1 MAYQSLYRRFR
12 PQRFSDVL
20 GQDHISNTLR
30 NAVVTDTVNHAY
42 LFSGPRGCG
51 KTTSARILA
60 KALNCT
66 DLQGGEPCEKCD
78 SCNQVAAG
86 SSMDVIEMDAAS
98 NNGVDA
104 MRDLVSR
111 ASLGTSGRRKVYI
124 VDEVHMLSTAA
135 SNALLKTLEE
145 PPDHV
150 VFVLATT
157 DPQKVLP
164 TIRSRTQH
172 FEFRLFSVSALVGLL
187 RGVATEAGL
196 EVDDVTIEAVARKG
210 NGSAR
215 DALSALDQVIA
226 AGGIED
232 SFDTSEIAV
241 ALGNRDAGEL
251 MIAVDRA
258 VSRGRDPRQLA
269 RDLTETLREVF
280 LVHMGVPR
288 SLADDSLVRLLAPAA
303 VTRALELLGEVLVV
317 MRDAIE
323 PRVLLETTLV
333 RLARPDLDTTPAAV
347 LERLER
353 MERMLANGVPSARA
367 AAPVVSATPAPAPAP
382 APAPVI
388 PAVAAPT
395 VAAPAA
401 GVSGPSTT
409 ATTPAFSVV
418 SAPPVVSGPSAAPA
432 VSSKVPFSAPVSEA
446 SVVTA
451 STSITQAV
459 AGADGRIATAPGTSP
474 VAEHSSG
481 SAVLGLVP
489 SVNSQTFLPSHS
501 ATVTELHPHPERSN
515 EHPSIAPSRP
525 TLVSAHTIEAAAPIS
540 TMETAPEPARVLPPL
555 SGVPAG
561 NGLPSLKANASA
573 ANSAPPPPKKG
584 GAADAA
590 RARLSSAPEHQ
601 RVSART
607 APPRA
612 DATPQVSP
620 MRADNQYADRSVGS
634 AALAEGPTDLRSRV
648 LSELE
653 RTNRKARTMLM
664 AGRFMLEEGDALTYG
679 VPNPMH
685 LNRCAEFASDLSA
698 ATVAMLGRAV
708 TVKLVVDPEGANPMS
723 EPEQSDDETSS
734 PLARRGA
741 HLRSVPVAV
750 EDADAAVV
758 DDTPTPEEDIDLA
771 DLTDATDSNAPTPAA
786 AFMKV
791 FPGAEIVPRAPGQ

>member
-1 MAYQSLYRRFR
+1 VAYQSLYRRFR

-187 RGVATEAGL
+187 RGVATEAGIDI
-196 EVDDVTIEAVARKG
+196 DDATIEAVARKG

-333 RLARPDLDTTPAAV
+333 RLVRPDLDTTPAAV
-347 LERLER
+347 LDRLER
-353 MERMLANGVPSARA
+353 MERLLANGVPAAMVAATQAPVSTTAAASAPSVTAAPPVTAPAPTAAAPVTSAPVAAAPNA
-367 AAPVVSATPAPAPAP
+367 AAPVVEAPRAMSQTPVPQASN
-382 APAPVI
+382 
-388 PAVAAPT
+388 AAEPCM
-395 VAAPAA
+395 P
-401 GVSGPSTT
+401 
-409 ATTPAFSVV
+409 
-418 SAPPVVSGPSAAPA
+418 
-432 VSSKVPFSAPVSEA
+432 E
-446 SVVTA
+446 
-451 STSITQAV
+451 
-459 AGADGRIATAPGTSP
+459 AGASP
-474 VAEHSSG
+474 VAEQSG
-481 SAVLGLVP
+481 SGPVLGLVP
-489 SVNSQTFLPSHS
+489 SVPAEPSQG
-501 ATVTELHPHPERSN
+501 ATVSALHPERSN

-525 TLVSAHTIEAAAPIS
+525 TLVSADTLEAGAPTP
-540 TMETAPEPARVLPPL
+540 TMESSTEPTRVLPPL

-573 ANSAPPPPKKG
+573 ANAAPAPPKKG

-601 RVSART
+601 RVSAVT

-620 MRADNQYADRSVGS
+620 MRADNQFTGQSNGS
-634 AALAEGPTDLRSRV
+634 AALAEEPTDLRSRV

-653 RTNRKARTMLM
+653 RTNRKARTLLM
-664 AGRFMLEEGDALTYG
+664 AGRFMIEEGDALTYG

-685 LNRCAEFASDLSA
+685 LNRCAEYAGDLTA
-698 ATVAMLGRAV
+698 ATVAMLGRSV
-708 TVKLVVDPEGANPMS
+708 TVELVVDPEGASPMS
-723 EPEQSDDETSS
+723 EPEQGDDEASS

-741 HLRSVPVAV
+741 HLRSVPAPT
-750 EDADAAVV
+750 EDTDAPVI
-758 DDTPTPEEDIDLA
+758 DETPTPEEDIDLA
-771 DLTDATDSNAPTPAA
+771 DLTDATDAHAPTPAA
-786 AFMKV
+786 AFMKA
-791 FPGAEIVPRAPGQ
+791 FPGAELVPTLPGQ

>member
-1 MAYQSLYRRFR
+1 
-12 PQRFSDVL
+12 VL

-187 RGVATEAGL
+187 RGVATEAGIDI
-196 EVDDVTIEAVARKG
+196 DDVTIEAVARKG

-226 AGGIED
+226 AGGIEE
-232 SFDTSEIAV
+232 SFDTSELAV
-241 ALGNRDAGEL
+241 ALGNRNAGEL

-333 RLARPDLDTTPAAV
+333 RLVRPDLDTTPAAV
-347 LERLER
+347 LERIER
-353 MERMLANGVPSARA
+353 MERLLANGVPAAMA
-367 AAPVVSATPAPAPAP
+367 AAS
-382 APAPVI
+382 
-388 PAVAAPT
+388 
-395 VAAPAA
+395 
-401 GVSGPSTT
+401 
-409 ATTPAFSVV
+409 
-418 SAPPVVSGPSAAPA
+418 SAAPA
-432 VSSKVPFSAPVSEA
+432 LVASPVAPPTPVAVPAVSAVVVPPPASAVVAPTISASVAPPTASPALADAPSNEVSANDLAAVSSLVSHD
-446 SVVTA
+446 
-451 STSITQAV
+451 AV
-459 AGADGRIATAPGTSP
+459 AGFDTPIAPAAGTSP
-474 VAEHSSG
+474 VAEQSGG

-489 SVNSQTFLPSHS
+489 SADSQSQQTPQASHS
-501 ATVTELHPHPERSN
+501 ATVSELHPHPERSN

-525 TLVSAHTIEAAAPIS
+525 TLVSANSIEAANPSAS
-540 TMETAPEPARVLPPL
+540 PEPARVLPPL

-573 ANSAPPPPKKG
+573 ANAAPPPPKKG

-601 RVSART
+601 RVSAVI

-620 MRADNQYADRSVGS
+620 LRADNQYADRSVGS
-634 AALAEGPTDLRSRV
+634 AALAEEPTDLRSQV

-653 RTNRKARTMLM
+653 RTNRKARTLLM
-664 AGRFMLEEGDALTYG
+664 AGRFMIEEGSALTYG

-685 LNRCAEFASDLSA
+685 LNRCAEYASDLTA
-698 ATVAMLGRAV
+698 ATMAVLGRAV
-708 TVKLVVDPEGANPMS
+708 TVELVVDPEGASPMS
-723 EPEQSDDETSS
+723 DPEPGDDEASS

-741 HLRSVPVAV
+741 HLRSVPAPV
-750 EDADAAVV
+750 EDPAAPVV

-791 FPGAEIVPRAPGQ
+791 FPGAEIVPSAPGQ

>member
-1 MAYQSLYRRFR
+1 M
-12 PQRFSDVL
+12 L

-187 RGVATEAGL
+187 RGVATEAGI
-196 EVDDVTIEAVARKG
+196 EIDDATVEAVARKG

-226 AGGIED
+226 AGGIEE
-232 SFDTSEIAV
+232 SFDTSELAV
-241 ALGNRDAGEL
+241 ALGNRSAGEL

-333 RLARPDLDTTPAAV
+333 RLVRPDLDTTPAAV

-353 MERMLANGVPSARA
+353 MERMLANGVPAATVAASQAPVPAAVPASIPSVTAAPSVTAPAPMA
-367 AAPVVSATPAPAPAP
+367 AAPVTSAPAISAPMAAAPVAEAPSASSQIPVPQASSAAESSAT
-382 APAPVI
+382 
-388 PAVAAPT
+388 
-395 VAAPAA
+395 AA
-401 GVSGPSTT
+401 G
-409 ATTPAFSVV
+409 A
-418 SAPPVVSGPSAAPA
+418 
-432 VSSKVPFSAPVSEA
+432 
-446 SVVTA
+446 
-451 STSITQAV
+451 
-459 AGADGRIATAPGTSP
+459 SP
-474 VAEHSSG
+474 VAEQSG
-481 SAVLGLVP
+481 SGPVVLGLVP
-489 SVNSQTFLPSHS
+489 SVQAEASQG
-501 ATVTELHPHPERSN
+501 ATVSALHPERSN

-525 TLVSAHTIEAAAPIS
+525 TLVSADPLEAADPTAAASGTS
-540 TMETAPEPARVLPPL
+540 TEPTRVLPSL

-573 ANSAPPPPKKG
+573 ANAAPAPPKKG

-601 RVSART
+601 RVSAVT

-620 MRADNQYADRSVGS
+620 MRADNQFAGQSNGS
-634 AALAEGPTDLRSRV
+634 AALAEEPTDLRSRV

-653 RTNRKARTMLM
+653 RTNRKARTLLM
-664 AGRFMLEEGDALTYG
+664 AGRFMIEEGDALTYG

-685 LNRCAEFASDLSA
+685 LNRCAEYANDLTA
-698 ATVAMLGRAV
+698 ATVAMLGRSV
-708 TVKLVVDPEGANPMS
+708 TVELVVDPEGASPMS
-723 EPEQSDDETSS
+723 EPEQGDDEASS

-741 HLRSVPVAV
+741 HLRSVPAPT
-750 EDADAAVV
+750 EDTDAPVV
-758 DDTPTPEEDIDLA
+758 DETPTPEEDIDLA
-771 DLTDATDSNAPTPAA
+771 DLTDATDAHAPTPAA
-786 AFMKV
+786 AFMKA
-791 FPGAEIVPRAPGQ
+791 FPGAELVPTPPGQ

>member
-172 FEFRLFSVSALVGLL
+172 FEFRLFSVSALVSLL
-187 RGVATEAGL
+187 RGVATEAGI
-196 EVDDVTIEAVARKG
+196 EIDDVTIEAVARKG

-303 VTRALELLGEVLVV
+303 VTRALEPL
-317 MRDAIE
+317 
-323 PRVLLETTLV
+323 
-333 RLARPDLDTTPAAV
+333 
-347 LERLER
+347 
-353 MERMLANGVPSARA
+353 
-367 AAPVVSATPAPAPAP
+367 PVNW
-382 APAPVI
+382 
-388 PAVAAPT
+388 
-395 VAAPAA
+395 
-401 GVSGPSTT
+401 
-409 ATTPAFSVV
+409 
-418 SAPPVVSGPSAAPA
+418 
-432 VSSKVPFSAPVSEA
+432 
-446 SVVTA
+446 
-451 STSITQAV
+451 Q
-459 AGADGRIATAPGTSP
+459 
-474 VAEHSSG
+474 
-481 SAVLGLVP
+481 
-489 SVNSQTFLPSHS
+489 
-501 ATVTELHPHPERSN
+501 
-515 EHPSIAPSRP
+515 SR
-525 TLVSAHTIEAAAPIS
+525 
-540 TMETAPEPARVLPPL
+540 
-555 SGVPAG
+555 
-561 NGLPSLKANASA
+561 
-573 ANSAPPPPKKG
+573 
-584 GAADAA
+584 
-590 RARLSSAPEHQ
+590 
-601 RVSART
+601 
-607 APPRA
+607 
-612 DATPQVSP
+612 
-620 MRADNQYADRSVGS
+620 
-634 AALAEGPTDLRSRV
+634 
-648 LSELE
+648 
-653 RTNRKARTMLM
+653 
-664 AGRFMLEEGDALTYG
+664 
-679 VPNPMH
+679 
-685 LNRCAEFASDLSA
+685 
-698 ATVAMLGRAV
+698 LGR
-708 TVKLVVDPEGANPMS
+708 
-723 EPEQSDDETSS
+723 
-734 PLARRGA
+734 
-741 HLRSVPVAV
+741 
-750 EDADAAVV
+750 
-758 DDTPTPEEDIDLA
+758 
-771 DLTDATDSNAPTPAA
+771 
-786 AFMKV
+786 
-791 FPGAEIVPRAPGQ
+791 

>member
-187 RGVATEAGL
+187 RGVATEAGI
-196 EVDDVTIEAVARKG
+196 EIDDATIEAVARKG

-226 AGGIED
+226 AGGIEE
-232 SFDTSEIAV
+232 SFDTSELAV
-241 ALGNRDAGEL
+241 ALGNRNAGEL

-333 RLARPDLDTTPAAV
+333 RLVRPDLDTTPAAV
-347 LERLER
+347 LDRLER
-353 MERMLANGVPSARA
+353 MERMLANGVPVPIAAILAPVAPPTTAPVASPVPVAVPTVSGAVVSPPVASASVTSPTSV
-367 AAPVVSATPAPAPAP
+367 AAPVAEIPNDISAANLAT
-382 APAPVI
+382 VI
-388 PAVAAPT
+388 
-395 VAAPAA
+395 
-401 GVSGPSTT
+401 SST
-409 ATTPAFSVV
+409 AT
-418 SAPPVVSGPSAAPA
+418 
-432 VSSKVPFSAPVSEA
+432 
-446 SVVTA
+446 
-451 STSITQAV
+451 Q
-459 AGADGRIATAPGTSP
+459 ATAGSDVLITGDTETSP
-474 VAEHSSG
+474 EAEHSG
-481 SAVLGLVP
+481 GPAAFGLVP
-489 SVNSQTFLPSHS
+489 SADSQTLLTLQPSPS
-501 ATVTELHPHPERSN
+501 ATVTELHPHPERSS

-525 TLVSAHTIEAAAPIS
+525 TLVSVDTIEAATPDTS
-540 TMETAPEPARVLPPL
+540 PEPTRVLPPL

-573 ANSAPPPPKKG
+573 ANSAPPPPRKG

-601 RVSART
+601 RVSAVT

-612 DATPQVSP
+612 DAAPHLSP
-620 MRADNQYADRSVGS
+620 LRADNQYADRSVGS
-634 AALAEGPTDLRSRV
+634 AALAEEPTDLRSQV

-653 RTNRKARTMLM
+653 RTNRKARTLLM
-664 AGRFMLEEGDALTYG
+664 AGRFLIEDGDALTYG

-685 LNRCAEFASDLSA
+685 LNRCSEFAHDLAA
-698 ATVAMLGRAV
+698 ATVVILGRAV
-708 TVKLVVDPEGANPMS
+708 TVELVVDPEGASPMS
-723 EPEQSDDETSS
+723 DPEPGDDEPSS

-741 HLRSVPVAV
+741 HLRSVPASV
-750 EDADAAVV
+750 EDAAVPVVSVVSVV

-791 FPGAEIVPRAPGQ
+791 FPGAEIVPSAPGQ

>member
-187 RGVATEAGL
+187 RGVATEAGIDI
-196 EVDDVTIEAVARKG
+196 DDATIEAVARKG

-303 VTRALELLGEVLVV
+303 VTRALELLGEVLVA

-333 RLARPDLDTTPAAV
+333 RLVRPDLDTTPASV

-353 MERMLANGVPSARA
+353 MERMLANGVPSAM
-367 AAPVVSATPAPAPAP
+367 AAPPVVLAVPAPAP

-395 VAAPAA
+395 VAAPAV
-401 GVSGPSTT
+401 GVSVPSAT
-409 ATTPAFSVV
+409 ATTPAPSVV
-418 SAPPVVSGPSAAPA
+418 SAPPVVSGPRAAPA
-432 VSSKVPFSAPVSEA
+432 VSSTVHSLAPVVEA
-446 SVVTA
+446 SAATA
-451 STSITQAV
+451 STSITQAA
-459 AGADGRIATAPGTSP
+459 AGADGRIAAAPGTSP
-474 VAEHSSG
+474 VAEHSSR

-489 SVNSQTFLPSHS
+489 SVNSQTSLPSHS

-525 TLVSAHTIEAAAPIS
+525 TLVSAGTIEAVSPTP

-573 ANSAPPPPKKG
+573 ANAAPPPPKRS

-601 RVSART
+601 RVSAVT

-620 MRADNQYADRSVGS
+620 LRADNQYADRTDGS
-634 AALAEGPTDLRSRV
+634 AALAEEPMDLRSRV

-653 RTNRKARTMLM
+653 RTNRKARTLLM
-664 AGRFMLEEGDALTYG
+664 AGRFMIEEGDALTYG

-685 LNRCAEFASDLSA
+685 LNRCAEFASDLTA
-698 ATVAMLGRAV
+698 ATEATLGRAV
-708 TVKLVVDPEGANPMS
+708 TVELVVDPEGANPMS
-723 EPEQSDDETSS
+723 EPEQSDDESSS

-741 HLRSVPVAV
+741 HLRSVPAAV
-750 EDADAAVV
+750 EDATAPVV

-791 FPGAEIVPRAPGQ
+791 FPGAEIVPVAPGQ

>member
-1 MAYQSLYRRFR
+1 
-12 PQRFSDVL
+12 VL

-187 RGVATEAGL
+187 RGVATEAGI
-196 EVDDVTIEAVARKG
+196 EIDDATIEAVARKG

-226 AGGIED
+226 AGGIEE
-232 SFDTSEIAV
+232 SFDTSELAV
-241 ALGNRDAGEL
+241 ALGNRNAGEL

-333 RLARPDLDTTPAAV
+333 RLVRPDLDTTPAAV

-353 MERMLANGVPSARA
+353 MERMLSNGVPAAVAASTSSSAVS
-367 AAPVVSATPAPAPAP
+367 APVVSS
-382 APAPVI
+382 PAPV
-388 PAVAAPT
+388 
-395 VAAPAA
+395 
-401 GVSGPSTT
+401 G
-409 ATTPAFSVV
+409 V
-418 SAPPVVSGPSAAPA
+418 SAPTASASMAPPTASAAPIPGA
-432 VSSKVPFSAPVSEA
+432 SSEVSAALISSPVMQS
-446 SVVTA
+446 TA
-451 STSITQAV
+451 GSDALNDAATRSST
-459 AGADGRIATAPGTSP
+459 
-474 VAEHSSG
+474 VAEHSGG
-481 SAVLGLVP
+481 SAVLGLVT
-489 SVNSQTFLPSHS
+489 SADSQPLESPQSPQSSRS
-501 ATVTELHPHPERSN
+501 ASVTELHPHSERSN

-525 TLVSAHTIEAAAPIS
+525 TLVSADAIEVS
-540 TMETAPEPARVLPPL
+540 APESSPEPTRVLPPL

-573 ANSAPPPPKKG
+573 ANAAPPPPKKG

-601 RVSART
+601 RVSAVT

-620 MRADNQYADRSVGS
+620 LRADNQYADRSVGS
-634 AALAEGPTDLRSRV
+634 AALAEEPTDLRSQV

-653 RTNRKARTMLM
+653 RTNRKARTLLM
-664 AGRFMLEEGDALTYG
+664 AGRFMIEEGDALTYG

-685 LNRCAEFASDLSA
+685 LNRCAEFANDLTA
-698 ATVAMLGRAV
+698 ATVTILGRAV
-708 TVKLVVDPEGANPMS
+708 TVELVVDPEGASPMS
-723 EPEQSDDETSS
+723 DPEPGDDEASS
-734 PLARRGA
+734 PLARRGT
-741 HLRSVPVAV
+741 HLRSVPAPI
-750 EDADAAVV
+750 EDAAVPVV

-791 FPGAEIVPRAPGQ
+791 FPGAEIVPSAPGQ

>member
-1 MAYQSLYRRFR
+1 
-12 PQRFSDVL
+12 VL

-187 RGVATEAGL
+187 RGVATEAGIDI
-196 EVDDVTIEAVARKG
+196 DDVTIEAVARKG

-226 AGGIED
+226 AGGIEE
-232 SFDTSEIAV
+232 SFDTSELAV
-241 ALGNRDAGEL
+241 ALGNRNAGEL

-333 RLARPDLDTTPAAV
+333 RLVRPDLDTTPAAV

-353 MERMLANGVPSARA
+353 MERMLANGVPA
-367 AAPVVSATPAPAPAP
+367 AMVATSQIVAPVAPVAPPTNAPAASAP
-382 APAPVI
+382 
-388 PAVAAPT
+388 VAAPT
-395 VAAPAA
+395 VSSPEVPVSA
-401 GVSGPSTT
+401 GVSAPVAS
-409 ATTPAFSVV
+409 ASV
-418 SAPPVVSGPSAAPA
+418 APPSAADAPVAEGSNNVSDAVPA
-432 VSSKVPFSAPVSEA
+432 SMVSSAA
-446 SVVTA
+446 
-451 STSITQAV
+451 TQATAGGDV
-459 AGADGRIATAPGTSP
+459 PIAGATGTSP
-474 VAEHSSG
+474 VPEHSGG
-481 SAVLGLVP
+481 SAVLGLV
-489 SVNSQTFLPSHS
+489 SSADLQALPTPQASRS
-501 ATVTELHPHPERSN
+501 ASVTELHPHPERSN

-525 TLVSAHTIEAAAPIS
+525 TLVSANTVEADTMEAAAPES
-540 TMETAPEPARVLPPL
+540 SPEPTRVLPPL

-573 ANSAPPPPKKG
+573 ANAAPPPPKKG

-601 RVSART
+601 RVSAVT

-612 DATPQVSP
+612 DATPQVNP
-620 MRADNQYADRSVGS
+620 LRADNQYADRSVGS
-634 AALAEGPTDLRSRV
+634 AALAEEPTDLRSQV

-653 RTNRKARTMLM
+653 RTNRKARTLLM
-664 AGRFMLEEGDALTYG
+664 AGRFMIEEGDALTYG

-685 LNRCAEFASDLSA
+685 LNRCAEFASDLTA
-698 ATVAMLGRAV
+698 ATVTILGRAV
-708 TVKLVVDPEGANPMS
+708 IVELVVDPEGASPMS
-723 EPEQSDDETSS
+723 DPEPGDDEASS

-741 HLRSVPVAV
+741 HLRSVPAPV
-750 EDADAAVV
+750 EDAAAPVV

-791 FPGAEIVPRAPGQ
+791 FPGAEIVPSAPGQ

>member
-1 MAYQSLYRRFR
+1 M
-12 PQRFSDVL
+12 L

-111 ASLGTSGRRKVYI
+111 ASLGTAGRRKVYI

-187 RGVATEAGL
+187 RGVATEAGI
-196 EVDDVTIEAVARKG
+196 EIDDATIEAVARKG

-232 SFDTSEIAV
+232 TFDASEIAV
-241 ALGNRDAGEL
+241 ALGNRNAGEL
-251 MIAVDRA
+251 MMAVDRA
-258 VSRGRDPRQLA
+258 VSRGCDPRQLA

-333 RLARPDLDTTPAAV
+333 RLVRPDLDTTPAAV

-353 MERMLANGVPSARA
+353 MERLLANGVPAVSTAS
-367 AAPVVSATPAPAPAP
+367 AAPIVSTTSAPASSPDR
-382 APAPVI
+382 V
-388 PAVAAPT
+388 AVAAPAPSN
-395 VAAPAA
+395 AAASA
-401 GVSGPSTT
+401 V
-409 ATTPAFSVV
+409 VV
-418 SAPPVVSGPSAAPA
+418 SAPIASAPLASPSASAAPVA
-432 VSSKVPFSAPVSEA
+432 ETP
-446 SVVTA
+446 VVTA
-451 STSITQAV
+451 TASVAHATSNAEV
-459 AGADGRIATAPGTSP
+459 PIAAEPVTPPG
-474 VAEHSSG
+474 AEHPGG
-481 SAVLGLVP
+481 SAVLGLIP
-489 SVNSQTFLPSHS
+489 SVDSQPSRS
-501 ATVTELHPHPERSN
+501 ATVSELHPPIERSN

-525 TLVSAHTIEAAAPIS
+525 TLVSVDTNDGAPA
-540 TMETAPEPARVLPPL
+540 ETLSEPARVLPPL

-573 ANSAPPPPKKG
+573 ANAAPAPPKKG

-601 RVSART
+601 RVSANS

-612 DATPQVSP
+612 DAAPQVSP

-634 AALAEGPTDLRSRV
+634 AALAEEPADLRSGV

-653 RTNRKARTMLM
+653 RTNRKARTLLM
-664 AGRFMLEEGDALTYG
+664 AGRFMIEEGDVLTYG

-685 LNRCAEFASDLSA
+685 LNRCAEFASDLTA
-698 ATVAMLGRAV
+698 ATAAVLGRAV
-708 TVKLVVDPEGANPMS
+708 TVELVVDPEGASPMS
-723 EPEQSDDETSS
+723 EPEPGDEEASS

-741 HLRSVPVAV
+741 HLRSVPAPLDDVS
-750 EDADAAVV
+750 AAPAI
-758 DDTPTPEEDIDLA
+758 DETPTPEEDIDLA

-791 FPGAEIVPRAPGQ
+791 FPGAEIVPSPPGQ

>member
-1 MAYQSLYRRFR
+1 M
-12 PQRFSDVL
+12 L

-30 NAVVTDTVNHAY
+30 NAVLTDTVNHAY

-66 DLQGGEPCEKCD
+66 DLQVGEPCEKCD

-187 RGVATEAGL
+187 RGVATEAGI
-196 EVDDVTIEAVARKG
+196 EIDDATIEAVARKG

-232 SFDTSEIAV
+232 SFDASEIAV

-333 RLARPDLDTTPAAV
+333 RLVRPDLDTTPAAV

-353 MERMLANGVPSARA
+353 MERLLANGVPAAMA
-367 AAPVVSATPAPAPAP
+367 AAPVVSTTSAPAASPDRA
-382 APAPVI
+382 
-388 PAVAAPT
+388 T
-395 VAAPAA
+395 VAAPA
-401 GVSGPSTT
+401 PSN
-409 ATTPAFSVV
+409 AAAEV
-418 SAPPVVSGPSAAPA
+418 SAPIASAPLASPSASAVPVV
-432 VSSKVPFSAPVSEA
+432 EA
-446 SVVTA
+446 SGDSSVRTI
-451 STSITQAV
+451 STPV
-459 AGADGRIATAPGTSP
+459 APSLAPPAP
-474 VAEHSSG
+474 VAETPVMTAPAPVAHATSNAEVPIAAELETSPGAEHLGG

-489 SVNSQTFLPSHS
+489 SVDSQPSRS
-501 ATVTELHPHPERSN
+501 ATVSELHPPIERSN

-525 TLVSAHTIEAAAPIS
+525 TLVSVDTNDGAPA
-540 TMETAPEPARVLPPL
+540 ETSSEPARVLPPL

-573 ANSAPPPPKKG
+573 ANAAPAPPKKG

-601 RVSART
+601 RVSAT
-607 APPRA
+607 SAPPRA
-612 DATPQVSP
+612 DAAPQVSS

-634 AALAEGPTDLRSRV
+634 AALAEEPTDLRSGV

-653 RTNRKARTMLM
+653 RTNRKARTLLM
-664 AGRFMLEEGDALTYG
+664 AGRFMIEEGDVLTYG

-685 LNRCAEFASDLSA
+685 LNRCAEFASDLTA
-698 ATVAMLGRAV
+698 ATAAVLGRAV
-708 TVKLVVDPEGANPMS
+708 TVELVVDPEGASPMS
-723 EPEQSDDETSS
+723 EPEPGDEEASS

-741 HLRSVPVAV
+741 HLRSVPAPL
-750 EDADAAVV
+750 DDISAAPAI
-758 DDTPTPEEDIDLA
+758 DETPTPEEDIDLA

-791 FPGAEIVPRAPGQ
+791 FPGAEIVPSPPGQ

>member
-157 DPQKVLP
+157 DPHKVLP

-187 RGVATEAGL
+187 RGVATEAGI
-196 EVDDVTIEAVARKG
+196 EIDDATIEAVARKG

-226 AGGIED
+226 AGGIEE
-232 SFDTSEIAV
+232 SFDTSELAV
-241 ALGNRDAGEL
+241 ALGNRNAGEL

-333 RLARPDLDTTPAAV
+333 RLVRPDLDTTPAAV

-353 MERMLANGVPSARA
+353 MERMLANGVPA
-367 AAPVVSATPAPAPAP
+367 AMVAAVQAPVPAAVSAIVPANTPS
-382 APAPVI
+382 
-388 PAVAAPT
+388 VAAP
-395 VAAPAA
+395 P
-401 GVSGPSTT
+401 
-409 ATTPAFSVV
+409 
-418 SAPPVVSGPSAAPA
+418 
-432 VSSKVPFSAPVSEA
+432 
-446 SVVTA
+446 VTA
-451 STSITQAV
+451 
-459 AGADGRIATAPGTSP
+459 
-474 VAEHSSG
+474 
-481 SAVLGLVP
+481 
-489 SVNSQTFLPSHS
+489 
-501 ATVTELHPHPERSN
+501 
-515 EHPSIAPSRP
+515 P
-525 TLVSAHTIEAAAPIS
+525 TPI
-540 TMETAPEPARVLPPL
+540 APEPTIPII
-555 SGVPAG
+555 
-561 NGLPSLKANASA
+561 
-573 ANSAPPPPKKG
+573 
-584 GAADAA
+584 D
-590 RARLSSAPEHQ
+590 
-601 RVSART
+601 
-607 APPRA
+607 
-612 DATPQVSP
+612 
-620 MRADNQYADRSVGS
+620 
-634 AALAEGPTDLRSRV
+634 EGENILFFCVKNTL
-648 LSELE
+648 LFLNE
-653 RTNRKARTMLM
+653 
-664 AGRFMLEEGDALTYG
+664 GR
-679 VPNPMH
+679 
-685 LNRCAEFASDLSA
+685 
-698 ATVAMLGRAV
+698 
-708 TVKLVVDPEGANPMS
+708 
-723 EPEQSDDETSS
+723 
-734 PLARRGA
+734 
-741 HLRSVPVAV
+741 
-750 EDADAAVV
+750 
-758 DDTPTPEEDIDLA
+758 
-771 DLTDATDSNAPTPAA
+771 
-786 AFMKV
+786 
-791 FPGAEIVPRAPGQ
+791 